1 MNRSARSPFPSSLL
15 TDLLEALGES
25 KVSQDPLDLAAV
37 APDASH
43 YLLTPSVLVRAGST
57 SDVAAAMAAAKRHK
71 VAVNFRSGGTSLSGQ
86 GLTNGVMVDAR
97 RSFRGIEVLDGGRKV
112 RVQPGATIVAVNS
125 VLARY
130 GRKLGPDPASSVA
143 CTLGGVLADNSSG
156 MSCGTVANSYRTL
169 DSMIFVLASGTVI
182 DTADPQCEDKLAH
195 DEPELVETLMALRDQ
210 CREQARADEITFQ
223 FSRKN
228 TMGYGLNAFLDYDT
242 PAQILS
248 HLMIGSEGT
257 LGFISSAVMNTV
269 KIMPNLATALLHFP
283 TLDAATKALPAL
295 VKSGV
300 TVTELMDS
308 SSLQLCRDDPVNG
321 HIIPPAPGSG
331 DAALLVEYHCPDRK
345 SRNEAVAA
353 GNSVTSE
360 LDLVNKPTFTD
371 DPAVRGPIWTLRSG
385 LYAKVAGTRQS
396 GQTALLEDIAVP
408 VENLAAVCEDLQQ
421 LFSEYNY
428 PESIIFGH
436 AKDGNIHFLVI
447 EDFRNKAGL
456 DRYEKFTEDMVTL
469 VLNAHGTL

>member
-182 DTADPQCEDKLAH
+182 DTADP
-195 DEPELVETLMALRDQ
+195 
-210 CREQARADEITFQ
+210 
-223 FSRKN
+223 
-228 TMGYGLNAFLDYDT
+228 
-242 PAQILS
+242 
-248 HLMIGSEGT
+248 
-257 LGFISSAVMNTV
+257 
-269 KIMPNLATALLHFP
+269 
-283 TLDAATKALPAL
+283 
-295 VKSGV
+295 
-300 TVTELMDS
+300 
-308 SSLQLCRDDPVNG
+308 
-321 HIIPPAPGSG
+321 
-331 DAALLVEYHCPDRK
+331 
-345 SRNEAVAA
+345 
-353 GNSVTSE
+353 
-360 LDLVNKPTFTD
+360 
-371 DPAVRGPIWTLRSG
+371 
-385 LYAKVAGTRQS
+385 
-396 GQTALLEDIAVP
+396 
-408 VENLAAVCEDLQQ
+408 
-421 LFSEYNY
+421 
-428 PESIIFGH
+428 
-436 AKDGNIHFLVI
+436 
-447 EDFRNKAGL
+447 
-456 DRYEKFTEDMVTL
+456 
-469 VLNAHGTL
+469 

>member
-112 RVQPGATIVAVNS
+112 RVQPRATIVAVNS

-195 DEPELVETLMALRDQ
+195 DESELIETLMALPVSY
-210 CREQARADEITFQ
+210 T
-223 FSRKN
+223 
-228 TMGYGLNAFLDYDT
+228 
-242 PAQILS
+242 
-248 HLMIGSEGT
+248 HLT
-257 LGFISSAVMNTV
+257 L
-269 KIMPNLATALLHFP
+269 P
-283 TLDAATKALPAL
+283 TI
-295 VKSGV
+295 
-300 TVTELMDS
+300 
-308 SSLQLCRDDPVNG
+308 C
-321 HIIPPAPGSG
+321 
-331 DAALLVEYHCPDRK
+331 
-345 SRNEAVAA
+345 
-353 GNSVTSE
+353 SV
-360 LDLVNKPTFTD
+360 
-371 DPAVRGPIWTLRSG
+371 
-385 LYAKVAGTRQS
+385 
-396 GQTALLEDIAVP
+396 
-408 VENLAAVCEDLQQ
+408 
-421 LFSEYNY
+421 
-428 PESIIFGH
+428 
-436 AKDGNIHFLVI
+436 
-447 EDFRNKAGL
+447 
-456 DRYEKFTEDMVTL
+456 
-469 VLNAHGTL
+469 